1 LEATYNEYY
10 NSTQEELLEI
20 YEKGG
25 KMDTLYIVNI
35 FYIIIINIYSSSRY
49 LLTLIIMMYIGWK
62 KRYI

>member
-1 LEATYNEYY
+1 MEATYNEYY